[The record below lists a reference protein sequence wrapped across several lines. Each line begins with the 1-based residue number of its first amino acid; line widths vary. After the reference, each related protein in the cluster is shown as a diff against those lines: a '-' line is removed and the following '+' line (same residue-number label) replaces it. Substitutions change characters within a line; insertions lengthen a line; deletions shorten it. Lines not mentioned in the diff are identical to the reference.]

1 METLT
6 TLALSFLSVTEVQF
20 LTLFFFFLPL
30 RPIDLLQR
38 LKEEGYTQLWTPPQ
52 NLKNFNE
59 KSFFLDNHCSDV
71 LTFSLDC
78 NTLLQEHPLVEEGFL
93 VRQVSEISQVR
104 SGE

>member
-1 METLT
+1 M
-6 TLALSFLSVTEVQF
+6 
-20 LTLFFFFLPL
+20 PL

-71 LTFSLDC
+71 LIFSLDC